1 MHFSDKL
8 LTFDNPWGH
17 DTPSKEKDQGKQ
29 KIPNNDIDELIKKG
43 QEKIVN
49 FLTKKSQKLHKDSEP
64 VNTTPVV
71 LAFFLG
77 LLFIWL
83 ATGFYTIDTD
93 EEGVVM
99 RFGKYIR
106 TATPGLNYKLP
117 APIEIVEKVS
127 VTRINKEMIGL
138 KTFSSKSS
146 IGSNL
151 DEADSS
157 NPKES
162 QMLTG
167 DENIIDMH
175 FFVQWYIKSAKD
187 YLFNIKDDIGEST
200 IKVSAE
206 SAMREVI
213 GRVKISDALSEQR
226 QEIEQRVKKM
236 LQDLLN
242 NYNSGIEVVS
252 VGILYS
258 YVAPEV
264 RDAYR
269 DIQSAKA
276 DKEKEINEAF
286 AYKND
291 IIPRARGEAQAIIE
305 EAKAYKESV
314 IARATGEAER
324 FKNIVSQYQ
333 NAKDA
338 TRKRMYIE
346 AMEQI
351 IKDLDKVIVDKS
363 VSNKSVPFFSINEL
377 VKKISR

>member
-1 MHFSDKL
+1 MHFSDKS
-8 LTFDNPWGH
+8 LTFDNPWGNGTS
-17 DTPSKEKDQGKQ
+17 DKGKDQDKQ
-29 KIPNNDIDELIKKG
+29 KSSNSDIDDLIKRG
-43 QEKIVN
+43 QEKIIN
-49 FLTKKSQKLHKDSEP
+49 FLIKKNQKSQKSNDP
-64 VNTTPVV
+64 VNTTPLV
-71 LAFFLG
+71 LVFFLG

-99 RFGKYIR
+99 RFGKYNR

-117 APIEIVEKVS
+117 TPIEIVEKVS

-138 KTFSSKSS
+138 KTQPGKLLASSNSE
-146 IGSNL
+146 
-151 DEADSS
+151 EADSS

-213 GRVKISDALSEQR
+213 GRVKISEALSEQR
-226 QEIEQRVKKM
+226 QEIEQRAKKI
-236 LQDLLN
+236 LQDLLD
-242 NYNSGIEVVS
+242 NYHSGIEVVS

-291 IIPRARGEAQAIIE
+291 IIPRARGEAQAVIE

-314 IARATGEAER
+314 IAKATGEAER

-333 NAKDA
+333 NAKD
-338 TRKRMYIE
+338 TTKKRMYIE
-346 AMEQI
+346 TMEQVL
-351 IKDLDKVIVDKS
+351 KNLNKVIVDKS
-363 VSNKSVPFFSINEL
+363 ISSKSVPFFSINKL
-377 VKKISR
+377 VKK